1 MDFTLLKTLTVLY
14 VEDELSLQE
23 DICQNIAALCT
34 EESYVQMMEKRVW
47 HFLWK
52 HQDEIDLIISDIL
65 MPKMN
70 GIEMIHTIRD
80 LRCRNTGYLHH
91 GF

>member
-1 MDFTLLKTLTVLY
+1 MDFALIKTLTLLY

-23 DICQNIAALCT
+23 DICQNIGPF
-34 EESYVQMMEKRVW
+34 VQKIIRASNGKEGVELFIQHRAK
-47 HFLWK
+47 
-52 HQDEIDLIISDIL
+52 IDLIVSDIL

-70 GIEMIHTIRD
+70 GIEMITAIRELD
-80 LRCRNTGYLHH
+80 VRNTGYLYH